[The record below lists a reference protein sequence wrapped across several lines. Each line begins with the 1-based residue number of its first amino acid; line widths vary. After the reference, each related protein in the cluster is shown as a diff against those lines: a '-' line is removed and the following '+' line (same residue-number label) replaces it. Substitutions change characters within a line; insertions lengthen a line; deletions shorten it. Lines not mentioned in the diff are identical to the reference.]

1 MNFKDIYKE
10 ANDEIKGNREI
21 LNRPVKKKNTYK
33 STSKIIY
40 AFGSAAA
47 AAILL
52 FGVVHIPDF
61 HEKAI
66 DERVQSEDIPT
77 LSSLNTEAIDEEKA
91 TKAYGGEASFS
102 EIDAK
107 ETEKVKKSTPT
118 TPKSESTYGENPT
131 VRENSAEADRSF
143 DDEAEIFGASSYA
156 SEKKTAE
163 AGNESPAAVSEDYA
177 PAALSLDEADIEN
190 GNSGAEGTEKDGD
203 NTDVGTASLRTSGS
217 GTASLER
224 KSLSR
229 EEFFELSGL
238 NEENL
243 SLNGFEVF
251 FSGEAEGMYS
261 PSGEAYFYSATFY
274 LSSENSHMSVT
285 VSKSDGVK
293 SESIDIYGDEV
304 YASADNETLSV
315 YISALNVPSDTVSEY
330 LKSIIG

>member
-131 VRENSAEADRSF
+131 VRENS
-143 DDEAEIFGASSYA
+143 
-156 SEKKTAE
+156 AE